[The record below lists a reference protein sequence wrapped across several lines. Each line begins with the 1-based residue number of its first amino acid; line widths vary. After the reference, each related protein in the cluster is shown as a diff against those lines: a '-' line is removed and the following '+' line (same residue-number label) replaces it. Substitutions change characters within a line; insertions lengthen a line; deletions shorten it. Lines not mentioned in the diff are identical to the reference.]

1 MTQEER
7 ERLTALLL
15 QSGKVEIGQLLVG
28 DHNTATQN
36 NYARGEAEQTTVEA
50 TSKEVAAAVR
60 GCSELWYGASAM
72 TVVYAVCRDVC
83 HWTVGQSDFER
94 MMALEGLECK
104 SGTLA
109 NALRNNP
116 YMRDHISK
124 WASLGARSEVL
135 KLRDALCEGLGVE
148 AAT

>member
-1 MTQEER
+1 MDDEQKRELV
-7 ERLTALLL
+7 ERLVAGAT
-15 QSGKVEIGQLLVG
+15 IGNLVIDNHG
-28 DHNTATQN
+28 TMTL
-36 NYARGEAEQTTVEA
+36 NYHAKGEAEQTAVEA

-94 MMALEGLECK
+94 MMTLEGLECK

-135 KLRDALCEGLGVE
+135 KLRDALCESLRAG